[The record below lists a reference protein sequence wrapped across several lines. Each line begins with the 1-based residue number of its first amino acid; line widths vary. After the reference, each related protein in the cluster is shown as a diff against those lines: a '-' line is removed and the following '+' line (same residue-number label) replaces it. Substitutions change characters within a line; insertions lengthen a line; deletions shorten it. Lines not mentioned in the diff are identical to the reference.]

1 MSEPRIIKKYPNRR
15 LYDTAVSSY
24 ITLENVK
31 QLVLERADFQVIDA
45 RTNSDITRGIL
56 LQIISEQEEQGNPI
70 FTTEVLAHIIRF
82 YGDTLQGMMG
92 NYLEKSLQAFV
103 DQQHLFREQMR
114 TFIGKNPLAMM
125 TELVE
130 HNLSLW
136 KSVNER
142 LQQYAPPGPPGDS
155 LPAPHQ
161 SPISAE
167 TATPSTA
174 KPEKNRQ
181 GTQKQKRARLKFR
194 VFSLRVVR
202 GKLVLRATELIAKRR
217 WRVGFRVGRDR

>member
-15 LYDTAVSSY
+15 LYDTAISSY
-24 ITLENVK
+24 ITLEDVK
-31 QLVLERADFQVIDA
+31 QLVLDRASFHVIDA
-45 RTNSDITRGIL
+45 RTNTDITRGIL
-56 LQIISEQEEQGNPI
+56 LQIISEQEEQGTPI
-70 FTTEVLAHIIRF
+70 FTTDVLAHIIRF

-114 TFIGKNPLAMM
+114 TLIGKNPLSMI

-142 LQQYAPPGPPGDS
+142 LQQYVPPATAGESAFFSQQTTSTENPGP
-155 LPAPHQ
+155 
-161 SPISAE
+161 SAE
-167 TATPSTA
+167 
-174 KPEKNRQ
+174 PEKP
-181 GTQKQKRARLKFR
+181 
-194 VFSLRVVR
+194 
-202 GKLVLRATELIAKRR
+202 AKERKTK
-217 WRVGFRVGRDR
+217 

>member
-15 LYDTAVSSY
+15 LYDTAISSY
-24 ITLENVK
+24 ITLEDVK
-31 QLVLERADFQVIDA
+31 QLVLDRASFHVIDA
-45 RTNSDITRGIL
+45 RTNTDITRGIL
-56 LQIISEQEEQGNPI
+56 LQIISEQEEQGTPI
-70 FTTEVLAHIIRF
+70 FTTDVLAHIIRF

-142 LQQYAPPGPPGDS
+142 LKPFVPPASSDPTALSEQAVQADP
-155 LPAPHQ
+155 
-161 SPISAE
+161 PISVAE
-167 TATPSTA
+167 REKPA
-174 KPEKNRQ
+174 KEK
-181 GTQKQKRARLKFR
+181 KARKD
-194 VFSLRVVR
+194 
-202 GKLVLRATELIAKRR
+202 K
-217 WRVGFRVGRDR
+217 DD

>member
-15 LYDTAVSSY
+15 LYDTAISSY
-24 ITLENVK
+24 ITLEDVK
-31 QLVLERADFQVIDA
+31 HLVLDRADFHVIDA
-45 RTNSDITRGIL
+45 RTNTDITRGIL

-114 TFIGKNPLAMM
+114 TLIGKNPLAMM

-136 KSVNER
+136 KSVNEHFQKPYNPADPVSG
-142 LQQYAPPGPPGDS
+142 LS
-155 LPAPHQ
+155 LLSQNLAQ
-161 SPISAE
+161 ATSPIESAAR
-167 TATPSTA
+167 T
-174 KPEKNRQ
+174 PEKSPDKSPEPVPAASKP
-181 GTQKQKRARLKFR
+181 G
-194 VFSLRVVR
+194 
-202 GKLVLRATELIAKRR
+202 LVERERKPRKPR
-217 WRVGFRVGRDR
+217 ES

>member
-24 ITLENVK
+24 ITLEDVK
-31 QLVLERADFQVIDA
+31 QLVLDRADFHVIDA
-45 RTNSDITRGIL
+45 RTNTDITRGIL
-56 LQIISEQEEQGNPI
+56 LQIISEQEEQGSPI
-70 FTTEVLAHIIRF
+70 FTTDVLAHIIRF

-136 KSVNER
+136 KSVNE
-142 LQQYAPPGPPGDS
+142 QFQKPHIPPMSG
-155 LPAPHQ
+155 
-161 SPISAE
+161 E
-167 TATPSTA
+167 ATPPPQPTPPTTNSPLAATA
-174 KPEKNRQ
+174 PDKPEKER
-181 GTQKQKRARLKFR
+181 K
-194 VFSLRVVR
+194 
-202 GKLVLRATELIAKRR
+202 
-217 WRVGFRVGRDR
+217 GRKDKET

>member
-24 ITLENVK
+24 ITLEDVK
-31 QLVLERADFQVIDA
+31 QLVLDRANFHVIDA
-45 RTNSDITRGIL
+45 RTNTDITRGIL
-56 LQIISEQEEQGNPI
+56 LQIISEQEEQGSPI
-70 FTTEVLAHIIRF
+70 FTTDVLAHIIRF

-114 TFIGKNPLAMM
+114 TLIGKNPLTMI

-136 KSVNER
+136 KSVNEQ
-142 LQQYAPPGPPGDS
+142 LQKPYAPP
-155 LPAPHQ
+155 
-161 SPISAE
+161 PITISDIF
-167 TATPSTA
+167 PSTGQPA
-174 KPEKNRQ
+174 APIPPQEAAAAPREKKPDRERK
-181 GTQKQKRARLKFR
+181 
-194 VFSLRVVR
+194 VR
-202 GKLVLRATELIAKRR
+202 KDKDA
-217 WRVGFRVGRDR
+217 

>member
-24 ITLENVK
+24 ITLEDVK
-31 QLVLERADFQVIDA
+31 QLVLDRANFHVIDA
-45 RTNSDITRGIL
+45 RTNTDITRGIL

-136 KSVNER
+136 KSVNEQ
-142 LQQYAPPGPPGDS
+142 LQKPYPPSAIGEFSPPIRPNPTPSGNPVN
-155 LPAPHQ
+155 PAP
-161 SPISAE
+161 SS
-167 TATPSTA
+167 A
-174 KPEKNRQ
+174 KPEKERKSN
-181 GTQKQKRARLKFR
+181 KKDKSA
-194 VFSLRVVR
+194 
-202 GKLVLRATELIAKRR
+202 
-217 WRVGFRVGRDR
+217 

>member
-24 ITLENVK
+24 ITLEDVK
-31 QLVLERADFQVIDA
+31 QLVLDRANFHVIDA
-45 RTNSDITRGIL
+45 RTNTDITRGIL

-136 KSVNER
+136 KSVNEQ
-142 LQQYAPPGPPGDS
+142 LQKPYPPS
-155 LPAPHQ
+155 AINELSSPARPAAG
-161 SPISAE
+161 SPEKPI
-167 TATPSTA
+167 ATPSSPA
-174 KPEKNRQ
+174 KPEKERKNSR
-181 GTQKQKRARLKFR
+181 KDKN
-194 VFSLRVVR
+194 
-202 GKLVLRATELIAKRR
+202 I
-217 WRVGFRVGRDR
+217 

>member
-1 MSEPRIIKKYPNRR
+1 MSEPRTIKKYPNRR
-15 LYDTAVSSY
+15 LYDTAISSY
-24 ITLENVK
+24 ITLEDVK
-31 QLVLERADFQVIDA
+31 QLVLDRASFHVIDA
-45 RTNSDITRGIL
+45 RTNTDITRGIL

-114 TFIGKNPLAMM
+114 SFIGKNPLAMISD
-125 TELVE
+125 LVE

-142 LQQYAPPGPPGDS
+142 LQKPYAPPETMNES
-155 LPAPHQ
+155 APTSSQ
-161 SPISAE
+161 QATQTEGSAPTSTRE
-167 TATPSTA
+167 KPS
-174 KPEKNRQ
+174 K
-181 GTQKQKRARLKFR
+181 ARKD
-194 VFSLRVVR
+194 
-202 GKLVLRATELIAKRR
+202 KK
-217 WRVGFRVGRDR
+217 D

>member
-31 QLVLERADFQVIDA
+31 QLVLERTDFNVIDA
-45 RTNSDITRGIL
+45 RTNTDITRGIL

-92 NYLEKSLQAFV
+92 NYLEKSLQVFV

-114 TFIGKNPLAMM
+114 SLIGKNPLAMM

-136 KSVNER
+136 KASTIAYNSTR
-142 LQQYAPPGPPGDS
+142 HQGC
-155 LPAPHQ
+155 LPAIQRLFSSNLLP
-161 SPISAE
+161 PPTRIPP
-167 TATPSTA
+167 PSRENPSGNARTK
-174 KPEKNRQ
+174 KP
-181 GTQKQKRARLKFR
+181 RA
-194 VFSLRVVR
+194 S
-202 GKLVLRATELIAKRR
+202 
-217 WRVGFRVGRDR
+217 

>member
-1 MSEPRIIKKYPNRR
+1 MPVMSELRTIKKYPNRR
-15 LYDTAVSSY
+15 LYDTAISSY
-24 ITLENVK
+24 ITLEDVK
-31 QLVLERADFQVIDA
+31 QLVLERADFHVIDA
-45 RTNSDITRGIL
+45 RTNTDITRGIL

-70 FTTEVLAHIIRF
+70 FTAEVLAHIIRF

-114 TFIGKNPLAMM
+114 TFIGKNPLAMV

-142 LQQYAPPGPPGDS
+142 FQKPYIPPETVSELAPLS
-155 LPAPHQ
+155 RQ
-161 SPISAE
+161 
-167 TATPSTA
+167 TARADNSIA
-174 KPEKNRQ
+174 SSEPEKPR
-181 GTQKQKRARLKFR
+181 KARK
-194 VFSLRVVR
+194 
-202 GKLVLRATELIAKRR
+202 
-217 WRVGFRVGRDR
+217 DQQD